1 MGFFSFLTNDTH
13 ESVSN
18 KYSDR
23 GPLEVYL
30 HDDKGN
36 VWHEPDYDGYGVF
49 GGKDYYELMAEMN
62 GMDTSSRERARIIAI
77 EADCDYMERRWSQ
90 DDPPP
95 DINFPQ
101 ITRSKEWKWD
111 GTSNRRT
118 RHELRH
124 PPRLGGAWRDH
135 ATLDLHAMLFR
146 RRLRS
151 L

>member
-1 MGFFSFLTNDTH
+1 MDEGITMGFFSFLTSDTH

-62 GMDTSSRERARIIAI
+62 GMDMSSRDQARIKAV
-77 EADCDYMERRWSQ
+77 EADCDYMEKRWSQ

-95 DINFPQ
+95 DIKFPQ
-101 ITRSKEWKWD
+101 ITRTKGWKWD
-111 GTSNRRT
+111 ENLVTMHCPDQGYFYR
-118 RHELRH
+118 
-124 PPRLGGAWRDH
+124 
-135 ATLDLHAMLFR
+135 
-146 RRLRS
+146 
-151 L
+151 